1 MLFPAEKVKR
11 TLLDLLHTPSPTGR
25 AERAIRYVEHR
36 LNACGLVTRRTNKGG
51 ILVTLSGRN
60 DEVHRFLTAHVDT
73 LGAMVKEIKENGRLK
88 LSAIGGFGWFAVDG
102 AYCGVET
109 REGKVIPGTILASC
123 SSVHVYKYAR
133 EKVRDDD
140 LMEVRLDARVKT
152 ADDVREL
159 GVRVGD
165 IVWFDPQ
172 VVETEA
178 GFIKVRHLDDKA
190 GVAILLELIEHFV
203 RSGILLP
210 HTTHV
215 LFSNYEEVGY
225 GANSNIPSKV
235 REYVAVDM
243 GAIGRGQATDEF
255 CVSICAKDSTGP
267 YHWELTTKLIRLA
280 EENGIYY
287 QVDIYPH
294 YGSDAGAAVLS
305 GADVMHALIGPGVDA
320 SHAYERTHLDALDN
334 TYRLLYH
341 YLLTESL

>member
-1 MLFPAEKVKR
+1 
-11 TLLDLLHTPSPTGR
+11 
-25 AERAIRYVEHR
+25 
-36 LNACGLVTRRTNKGG
+36 
-51 ILVTLSGRN
+51 
-60 DEVHRFLTAHVDT
+60 
-73 LGAMVKEIKENGRLK
+73 
-88 LSAIGGFGWFAVDG
+88 
-102 AYCGVET
+102 
-109 REGKVIPGTILASC
+109 
-123 SSVHVYKYAR
+123 
-133 EKVRDDD
+133 
-140 LMEVRLDARVKT
+140 MEVRLDARVKT

-178 GFIKVRHLDDKA
+178 GFIKARHLDDKA